1 METNLQ
7 KWGNSLGVR
16 LPRTLAA
23 RKALTDGKPV
33 RLTETETGIL
43 IEPIETASA
52 HIDTLVK
59 KITNKNKHDEVSWGS
74 DIGKEVW

>member
-16 LPRTLAA
+16 LPQALAL
-23 RKALTDGKPV
+23 RKSFVDGKPV

-43 IEPIETASA
+43 IEPIETPHA
-52 HIDTLVK
+52 HIDSLVK
-59 KITNKNKHDEVSWGS
+59 KITQKNKHDEVLWGEEV
-74 DIGKEVW
+74 GKEIW